1 MEEYKDSLALTFADP
16 HGIIN
21 QLVRWD
27 EGTVEFKEALKSSM
41 FGSKSDTSGWTKA
54 GDALGSGIKKV
65 GAWAL
70 DKFEELLSSALDE
83 IDNLLKYSL
92 MTDSSVRDTKF
103 TYGFSSA
110 QAYGFDKALNMLG
123 ISEDDLMYMNPQQSQ
138 KFREAFTKYT
148 EKYNQL
154 ADSGFFEKQLEYQIE
169 MNEFKEDMKLEV
181 VGFLMDNKELIKTV
195 LETSLKFMETTVK
208 SFGWVVDILSNVF
221 TVNDSIGRAD
231 AGSILNNYSTR
242 TTVNQ
247 TNNFNGVGSA
257 DKSWLANAGQMT
269 YEQIIQT
276 LNQGV

>member
-27 EGTVEFKEALKSSM
+27 EGTVEFKKALKSSM
-41 FGSKSDTSGWTKA
+41 FGSKSDASRWTKA

-83 IDNLLKYSL
+83 MDNLLKYSL

-138 KFREAFTKYT
+138 KFSEAFTKYT

-181 VGFLMDNKELIKTV
+181 VGFLMDNKELIKSV
-195 LETSLKFMETTVK
+195 LTFSMQFMEVGLK
-208 SFGWVVDILSNVF
+208 AFGWLIDTFSGSG
-221 TVNDSIGRAD
+221 SIGRAD

-276 LNQGV
+276 LNQGA